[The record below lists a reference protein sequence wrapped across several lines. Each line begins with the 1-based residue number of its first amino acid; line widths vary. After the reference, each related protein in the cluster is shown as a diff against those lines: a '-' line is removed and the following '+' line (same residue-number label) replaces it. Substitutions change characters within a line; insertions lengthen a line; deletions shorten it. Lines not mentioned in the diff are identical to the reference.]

1 MSCDMLFRNTVFD
14 LFACCAGRFFGAP
27 FDQLPQ
33 KRREHQR
40 HQIVRD
46 EREVIAGSGYG
57 SPEQARQ
64 TVEAPGDS
72 VADQS
77 GDADEYQDF
86 RDLFL
91 LQLVSEQ
98 VQDDA
103 ENQDNPDF
111 DCRDLHALHI
121 RPPTIPAI
129 RPRCA
134 PKSRGQL
141 RSMDHPRKSGA
152 DHPSPIHSS

>member
-1 MSCDMLFRNTVFD
+1 MQVQRERGNGDDFKGPIGFQGE
-14 LFACCAGRFFGAP
+14 GRFFDAP

-33 KRREHQR
+33 KHREHQR

-72 VADQS
+72 VADQP

-86 RDLFL
+86 RDPFL

-98 VQDDA
+98 
-103 ENQDNPDF
+103 
-111 DCRDLHALHI
+111 L
-121 RPPTIPAI
+121 
-129 RPRCA
+129 
-134 PKSRGQL
+134 
-141 RSMDHPRKSGA
+141 
-152 DHPSPIHSS
+152 

>member
-1 MSCDMLFRNTVFD
+1 MGELVIVAAAVQVVAVEGVEPAEVQVQRECGNGDDFKGPIGFQD
-14 LFACCAGRFFGAP
+14 EGRFFDAP

-86 RDLFL
+86 RDPFL

-98 VQDDA
+98 LQDDA
-103 ENQDNPDF
+103 EN
-111 DCRDLHALHI
+111 
-121 RPPTIPAI
+121 
-129 RPRCA
+129 
-134 PKSRGQL
+134 
-141 RSMDHPRKSGA
+141 
-152 DHPSPIHSS
+152 